1 MSLSSI
7 KAERH
12 PSAVMT
18 IDLDA
23 MRHNLTQ
30 FRQRL
35 QATTRIMFVL
45 KAHAYG
51 TSVKHTTH
59 WAQQTGQI
67 DYIAVAFVD
76 EGVEMRQAGITLPI
90 MIINIDE
97 TAFATCEQFQLE
109 PVIYSLSL
117 LDKLVQWL
125 NKSKYIYI
133 FIDPIQL
140 T

>member
-1 MSLSSI
+1 MNLNSM
-7 KAERH
+7 KVERH
-12 PSAVMT
+12 PSAIMT

-35 QATTRIMFVL
+35 GAGTRIMFVL

-59 WAQQTGQI
+59 WAQQTGEI

-90 MIINIDE
+90 MIMNIDE
-97 TAFATCEQFQLE
+97 TAFEACEHYQLE

-117 LDKLVQWL
+117 MDKLVQWL
-125 NKSKYIYI
+125 NQSKST
-133 FIDPIQL
+133 FF
-140 T
+140 